1 MASGTVMAFRYLI
14 LVLYAGGLVWLGVK
28 KRKSETGPGSS
39 PGQAAFFLGNRS
51 LSAPA
56 LFFTLTATNFSA
68 FTVLGLAG
76 AGYRMGYS
84 FYPAMA
90 FGTGLMALGMYLIGI
105 PLREEGLQRG
115 WVTSV
120 DAVRDRFGT
129 VAARFYAVFVLIFT
143 LPYLALQPIAAGY
156 LLQSV
161 WGIPYRTGALAVAML
176 IALYTARG
184 GLKGIA
190 RTDAFNGIIL
200 FGIALAVWAGVR
212 GQAGQLQSIEV
223 GRPGNPWELLGYYFL
238 WFMADPLFP
247 QMNQRFLAASSASAL
262 KRSVVAYPLIT
273 ASLFFLTIS
282 TGVMGTATVPG
293 LAGAETDKIWL
304 LAAEKAFI
312 PLLSGIFAL
321 APLSALVSTMDSQLL
336 ALSSIVDRERML
348 LRRRGEPEKSMPL
361 HGGGMKIAVF
371 IIAGTGALLAFFPP
385 GDILAFLNRTSFLGY
400 AALFPTLFGLF
411 YSRKAGTSG
420 ALASMIT
427 GEATVLA
434 LGTGLIEVR
443 TIPHIF
449 PVAGVSVLAW
459 IAGNLIGRKGPPIL
473 STSPSDLEFKPRSLS
488 AILPFRWAAAFA
500 LLTASTLLFF
510 RGSSK
515 VRTFA
520 GFPLWLIWSAVATVA
535 LSFLYAGLFRNSF
548 KKKHR
553 P

>member
-1 MASGTVMAFRYLI
+1 MVLRYLI
-14 LVLYAGGLVWLGVK
+14 LALYTGGLVLLGVR
-28 KRKSETGPGSS
+28 KRNPEAGSGNAT
-39 PGQAAFFLGNRS
+39 GQASFFLGNRS

-56 LFFTLTATNFSA
+56 LFFTLAATNFSA

-90 FGTGLMALGMYLIGI
+90 YGTGLMALGMYLIGI
-105 PLREEGLQRG
+105 PLREGGLQRG
-115 WVTSV
+115 WMTSV
-120 DAVRDRFGT
+120 DAVRDRYGMAT
-129 VAARFYAVFVLIFT
+129 ARIYALFVVIFT

-184 GLKGIA
+184 GLKGIT

-200 FGIALAVWAGVR
+200 FAIALAVWVGVR
-212 GQAGQLQSIEV
+212 SQAGPLQSSAA
-223 GRPGNPWELLGYYFL
+223 GKPGNPWELLGYYFL

-247 QMNQRFLAASSASAL
+247 QMNQRFLAASSPSAL
-262 KRSVVAYPLIT
+262 KRSVMVYPLIT

-282 TGVMGTATVPG
+282 TGVMGTVTVPG
-293 LAGAETDKIWL
+293 LAGAETDKVWL
-304 LAAEKAFI
+304 LAAGKAFR
-312 PLLSGIFAL
+312 PLLSGVFAL

-336 ALSSIVDRERML
+336 ALSSIVDRERKL
-348 LRRRGEPEKSMPL
+348 LRRRGEPEMRRPS
-361 HGGGMKIAVF
+361 HDGGMKIAVF

-411 YSRKAGTSG
+411 YSKKAGACG
-420 ALASMIT
+420 ALSSMIA

-434 LGTGLIEVR
+434 LGAGFIEVR
-443 TIPHIF
+443 SIPHIF
-449 PVAGVSVLAW
+449 IVAGISALAW
-459 IAGNLIGRKGPPIL
+459 AFGNRFGRKC
-473 STSPSDLEFKPRSLS
+473 SPSAPTEATGTALKSRSLR
-488 AILPFRWAAAFA
+488 AILPIRWAAAFA

-510 RGSSK
+510 RGSSQL
-515 VRTFA
+515 RTLA
-520 GFPLWLIWSAVATVA
+520 GLPLWLIWSAVATLA
-535 LSFLYAGLFRNSF
+535 LSFLYATLFRNTEAS
-548 KKKHR
+548 
-553 P
+553 